1 MATAET
7 APMEPSI
14 SQRLQIDFLFLDL
27 TTCRRCLGT
36 ARSLEAALE
45 TVGGELG
52 FVDLVVDAILRE
64 VYAGGPVEREMEART
79 HELPENSAA
88 EGVACCSPAEQDSC
102 CEPEDKAECC
112 GASFGGGC
120 GCR

>member
-27 TTCRRCLGT
+27 TTCTRCLGT

-45 TVGGELG
+45 TVGGE
-52 FVDLVVDAILRE
+52 
-64 VYAGGPVEREMEART
+64 VYAGVAVEREMEART